1 MYFIVFSYRSCIVV
15 LWFDFRSILI
25 HVKSDSWKW
34 SIPQLELCW
43 FAQSMSNQIQTFD
56 RSNPFGTL
64 HLKIMTFPSHMLHNW
79 YTTTTHTDIQD
90 ERWQVCLCWWGY
102 LSDEPRSIGK
112 HVIVDVCVFHLHG
125 SVLVVAIN
133 YQSESYNK
141 RSGEK
146 DMFLCNPWCIPFHL
160 YSRSYDLWFKL
171 NSKQQCEVV
180 DAGWMSDY
188 VFLFYKL
195 HFKQC
200 LNLHLRRKKKFCKC
214 VF

>member
-1 MYFIVFSYRSCIVV
+1 MSNQTVEND
-15 LWFDFRSILI
+15 L
-25 HVKSDSWKW
+25 
-34 SIPQLELCW
+34 LELCW
-43 FAQSMSNQIQTFD
+43 FAQSMPNQIQTFD

-141 RSGEK
+141 RKCFFAIHDVYLSIFTAGYTIYGS
-146 DMFLCNPWCIPFHL
+146 NWT
-160 YSRSYDLWFKL
+160 RSSNAK
-171 NSKQQCEVV
+171 
-180 DAGWMSDY
+180 
-188 VFLFYKL
+188 
-195 HFKQC
+195 
-200 LNLHLRRKKKFCKC
+200 
-214 VF
+214 